1 MPDLLIFI
9 KKQRAHTMP
18 VTLKFSGQCRL
29 SVNTEQKTIELNS
42 ARLLT
47 DIIQQHK
54 LTGLCDQDNHF
65 NTAIL
70 IFINHQKI
78 AFSPDL
84 TIQPND
90 TVLFMSP
97 MSGG

>member
-1 MPDLLIFI
+1 MS
-9 KKQRAHTMP
+9 

-29 SVNTEQKTIELNS
+29 SVNIEQKIIELS
-42 ARLLT
+42 SPILLT
-47 DIIQQHK
+47 DLINQNG
-54 LTGLCDQDNHF
+54 LTGLCDKNNIF
-65 NTAIL
+65 NKAIL
-70 IFINHQKI
+70 IFINHQQI

>member
-1 MPDLLIFI
+1 
-9 KKQRAHTMP
+9 MP

-42 ARLLT
+42 PILLT
-47 DIIQQHK
+47 DLINQHK
-54 LTGLCDQDNHF
+54 LTGLCNQDNSF
-65 NTAIL
+65 NRAIL
-70 IFINHQKI
+70 IFINHQQVT
-78 AFSPDL
+78 FSPDL

>member
-1 MPDLLIFI
+1 
-9 KKQRAHTMP
+9 MP

-29 SVNTEQKTIELNS
+29 LVNTEQKTIELNS
-42 ARLLT
+42 ASLLT
-47 DIIQQHK
+47 DIIQQHE
-54 LTGLCDQDNHF
+54 LTGLCDKDNNF

-70 IFINHQKI
+70 IFINHQQI
-78 AFSPDL
+78 TFSPDL